1 MQWTFIFHL
10 IASLLPSLPL
20 LYDHS
25 MHNFWYLT
33 IPSNQLY
40 SHQFESKNILFN
52 IKYTQAIFSTPDWK
66 VEKEL
71 NYNMGISGNFMPPK
85 DFYHILKFTRLPTRL
100 PIFAPRSAVNLRSF
114 HLKHTWGNI
123 FCRRYLCGSWC
134 YNGIVGLCHYC
145 IVKSDITGHYANKE
159 GMLMLIN
166 CHLKLRNYFNETL
179 QNIASSYN
187 ISMRHEKEVV

>member
-71 NYNMGISGNFMPPK
+71 NYNMGISGNFMPQK
-85 DFYHILKFTRLPTRL
+85 DFYHILKFTRLDLKILDCQFLHQGL
-100 PIFAPRSAVNLRSF
+100 PVNLRSF

-123 FCRRYLCGSWC
+123 FCRRYLCDRDAIMELLAYVIIALSS
-134 YNGIVGLCHYC
+134 LTLL
-145 IVKSDITGHYANKE
+145 DITPIKRE
-159 GMLMLIN
+159 
-166 CHLKLRNYFNETL
+166 C
-179 QNIASSYN
+179 
-187 ISMRHEKEVV
+187 